1 MRALRDSLGR
11 HLLCHVLLLALGVPG
26 DSEGLLFPVPRKRWK
41 TQPICSGTELGIV
54 FSQGKNE
61 DFPDLCRGSFLAGG
75 WVKGQGSPLWASPNP
90 KVVFGVAG
98 IFHSLPT
105 GMANTSTPN
114 NGGMGTASAPPFP
127 KNAIYELQGG
137 SKALPKTQEEIP
149 GYEVAAPIPNFPLT
163 TCSSF
168 FFLSFNASI
177 WNPSPG
183 VLTLPRASSF
193 PAPFIPDLYTSE

>member
-1 MRALRDSLGR
+1 MRALRGSLGR

-54 FSQGKNE
+54 FSQGKKE

-75 WVKGQGSPLWASPNP
+75 WVKGQGSPFGLLQIP
-90 KVVFGVAG
+90 KWFGAAG
-98 IFHSLPT
+98 IFPSLPT

-137 SKALPKTQEEIP
+137 SKHFPKHRRRSQDMRWQLPSQT
-149 GYEVAAPIPNFPLT
+149 
-163 TCSSF
+163 S
-168 FFLSFNASI
+168 
-177 WNPSPG
+177 PSP
-183 VLTLPRASSF
+183 LALHFFPRALMLQSG
-193 PAPFIPDLYTSE
+193 IPVLVC